1 MIKSRLLL
9 VLLLSILT
17 AFGAHAQRKEKKK
30 KNKGEAVVA
39 VSDSTSK
46 KEPEKKEKKG
56 PKAYKDFIDSTAV
69 SQTGLYGVH
78 LKDNKWY
85 FEIADSLLGR
95 EIMTVSRYSQTAAG
109 GSIYGGELVNR
120 QVVKWEKGPKDQLFL
135 RSVSYIVMSP
145 DSTKPIA
152 TAVKNSSADPIVGA
166 FEIKATKDD
175 TINGFKSY
183 VIDVTSTFEGD
194 EQIFSLD
201 PTTKQRLNITSLKS
215 DRSYISNIKTY
226 PINTEIKTVKTF
238 GVTTPR
244 IQLTPSPSVG
254 NYLPAS
260 RDAGVVTMEFN
271 NSMILLPK
279 VPMRKRLFDARVGYF
294 ANQYGVFEEESQ
306 KADTDVFAVRWR
318 LEPKSSLDAA
328 RQQKGELIE
337 PAKPIVYYID
347 PATPDKWKPYI
358 KQGIDDWNVAFEGAG
373 WKNAIRGEYWPE
385 NDTTMSLEDARFSV
399 VRYFASPISNAYGPN
414 VHDPRSGEIIESHIG
429 WYHNVMRLLRN
440 WYLVQ
445 TAAVDPQAREM
456 EFDDRLM
463 GELIRFV
470 SSHEVGHTLGL
481 RHNMGASSATPVE
494 KLRDND
500 WLSKNRHTSSIMDYA
515 RFNYVA
521 QPEDSIDVENLFPGI
536 GAYDKWAIKWGY
548 SHIPET
554 ENEDQD
560 KLILN
565 EWTKEAYENPALHFG
580 TEISPYDPRYQT
592 EDLGD
597 NAMIASEYGIRNLKR
612 ILPNLEDWSTKD
624 AEPYKELKE
633 LNDAVASQYRR
644 YLGHV
649 IKNIGGVYDSPKTY
663 DMEGAQFQVVPKTTQ
678 KEAVAFINEQLF
690 KTPEWLFDENIY
702 SKTKAES
709 GLEALKSLQ
718 SNILGQVLS
727 GERIA
732 RMLEY
737 SALSAENYSLDELLT
752 DIEKEILKE
761 VKGRAS
767 ANIQRR
773 NLQKIYVSKLIDLL
787 EPGKTTLRSIPVGVT
802 YGYDSRSVDLAE
814 TDLPSVVRGHLV
826 EIQQSLGLATRVS
839 DKLTKYHY
847 QDLQKRIEKAL
858 DPK

>member
-1 MIKSRLLL
+1 MNKSRLMLVFLL
-9 VLLLSILT
+9 CTLT
-17 AFGAHAQRKEKKK
+17 VFGAEAQRKEKKK
-30 KNKGEAVVA
+30 KKKDESAVA
-39 VSDSTSK
+39 VSDSTTK

-56 PKAYKDFIDSTAV
+56 PKAFSDFIDSTAV

-78 LKDNKWY
+78 FKDDKWF

-95 EIMTVSRYSQTAAG
+95 EIMTISRYSQTAAG

-120 QVVKWEKGPKDQLFL
+120 QVVKWEKGPKDKLFL
-135 RSVSYIVMSP
+135 RSISYVIMSP

-166 FEIKATKDD
+166 FEIKAIKDD
-175 TINGFKSY
+175 TVNGFKSY

-215 DRSYISNIKTY
+215 DRSFISSIKTY
-226 PINTEIKTVKTF
+226 PINTEIKTVKTY
-238 GVTTPR
+238 GVTPPR
-244 IQLTPSPSVG
+244 ISLSPSPSVG
-254 NYLPAS
+254 RYLPAS

-271 NSMILLPK
+271 NSMVLLPK

-318 LEPKSSLDAA
+318 LEPKSTLDAA

-358 KQGIDDWNVAFEGAG
+358 KQGIDDWSVAFEGAG

-385 NDTTMSLEDARFSV
+385 DDTTMSLEDARFSV

-500 WLSKNRHTSSIMDYA
+500 WLTANGHTSSIMDYA

-521 QPEDSIDVENLFPGI
+521 QPEDSIAVENLFPGI

-548 SHIPET
+548 SYIPET
-554 ENEDQD
+554 ENEDQE

-597 NAMIASEYGIRNLKR
+597 NAMKASEYGIRNLKR
-612 ILPNLEDWSTKD
+612 ILPNLEEWSTKD
-624 AEPYKELKE
+624 AESYKELKE

-644 YLGHV
+644 YMGHV
-649 IKNIGGVYDSPKTY
+649 LKNIGGVYDSPKTY
-663 DMEGAQFQVVPKTTQ
+663 DMDGSQFEVVPKSTQ
-678 KEAVAFINEQLF
+678 KEAVDFINKQLF
-690 KTPEWLFDENIY
+690 DSPIWLFDENIY
-702 SKTKAES
+702 AKTKAET
-709 GLEALKSLQ
+709 GVEALKSLQ
-718 SNILGQVLS
+718 SIILNQVLS
-727 GERIA
+727 GERMA

-737 SALSAENYSLDELLT
+737 SALSAENYSVDELLT
-752 DIEKEILKE
+752 DMEKEVLKE
-761 VKGRAS
+761 VRGRVS
-767 ANIQRR
+767 ADIYRR
-773 NLQKIYVSKLIDLL
+773 NLQKVYVSKLIDLL
-787 EPGKTTLRSIPVGVT
+787 EPDKAAMRSIPVGIT
-802 YGYDSRSVDLAE
+802 AGYDTRIVDLSE
-814 TDLPSVVRGHLV
+814 TDIPSIARGHLI
-826 EIQQSLGLATRVS
+826 EIQRALALAVRVS
-839 DKLTKYHY
+839 DKLTRYHY
-847 QDLQKRIEKAL
+847 QDLQKRIEQAL
-858 DPK
+858 DPQ